1 MTPYFNKYVGTDV
14 LPYQT
19 MARVSDK
26 IMVIRPMKAELD
38 PSFRPEIVTG
48 GFVGHCTNNNKQVW
62 TIYPDP
68 EAPTIRVSL
77 HKDGWWRDRAGNR
90 YQAADEPVR
99 FYDYNF

>member
-1 MTPYFNKYVGTDV
+1 MNPYFNKYIGTDV
-14 LPYQT
+14 FPYQT

-26 IMVIRPMKAELD
+26 TMTIRPMKAELD
-38 PSFRPEIVTG
+38 PTFRPVIITG
-48 GFVGHCTNNNKQVW
+48 GFAGHCTNNHDQFW

-68 EAPTIRVSL
+68 KAPMIRIRL